1 MSQGRGWDFS
11 QIFNA
16 HSAMMFLVDPET
28 MAVVDANPAC
38 EAFYGYSRQEFQGM
52 PLADLN
58 ILDDAGLRREVAR
71 LHAEGRSDIEV
82 SHRLKNGE
90 IRELDIRSD
99 AISLADG
106 RRVQLAVVHDITQ
119 RKRQERELRASEA
132 RLRRLVESTPE
143 GIIIAQKGR
152 IVYANPAAEKISG
165 FQAEELARIPYLE
178 LVPPEDQEE
187 LRQNHARRLK
197 GLPVPES
204 YEVRFVRK
212 DKEMRWLVVNGLR
225 IEHEGRP
232 ATLNFVTDITQRKQD
247 EAERLQ
253 QERLQAAVATA
264 GAACHELNQP
274 LQGVLSQL
282 ELMLLKLPP
291 EAELRPDLERTL
303 AQARQM
309 AEITQNL
316 NRLTDYRTRQYLK
329 TTRILDLDESS
340 ALT

>member
-38 EAFYGYSRQEFQGM
+38 EAFYGYTRQEFQGM
-52 PLADLN
+52 RLADLN
-58 ILDDAGLRREVAR
+58 VLDDAGLRREIAR

-82 SHRLKNGE
+82 RHRLKNGE
-90 IRELDIRSD
+90 VRDVDIRSD
-99 AISLADG
+99 AIALPDG
-106 RRVQLAVVHDITQ
+106 RVVQLAVVFDITR
-119 RKRQERELRASEA
+119 RKEQERELRASEA

-143 GIIIAQKGR
+143 AIIIAQQGR
-152 IVYANPAAEKISG
+152 IVYANPAAERISG
-165 FQAEELARIPYLE
+165 YRAAELSRIHYLE
-178 LVPPEDQEE
+178 MVPPEDQEA
-187 LRQNHARRLK
+187 LRQNHERRLQ
-197 GLPVPES
+197 GLPIPES
-204 YEVRFVRK
+204 YQVRFMRK
-212 DKEMRWLVVNGLR
+212 DMEMRWVEINGLR
-225 IEHEGRP
+225 IDHEGQP
-232 ATLNFVTDITQRKQD
+232 ATLNFVTDITQRKRD

-291 EAELRPDLERTL
+291 EAELRPDLERAL

-316 NRLTDYRTRQYLK
+316 NRLTDYRTRQYLDR
-329 TTRILDLDESS
+329 TRILDLDESS
-340 ALT
+340 A